1 MEQIGLYRLKDPSPK
16 YLRETQKAFYRA
28 SRAKINIHPEDK
40 ILLQRD
46 AYGYCY
52 LLDGLTWYINY
63 DTFLQFFKPFIDDDE
78 KLLKD
83 L

>member
-1 MEQIGLYRLKDPSPK
+1 MKPIGLYRLKDPSPK
-16 YLRETQKAFYRA
+16 YLRETQKAFYRT
-28 SRAKINIHPEDK
+28 SRAKISIQPEDK

-46 AYGYCY
+46 AYEYCY

-63 DTFLQFFKPFIDDDE
+63 DTFLQFFTPYIDDE